1 MVSGWDSR
9 DGVVA
14 SLRFSPLPESFFVLP
29 SLGVLRTHEGL
40 VVGEADRSSTD
51 TPSATWGRQL
61 ACPCPSPADLFPV
74 PVHDFPVS
82 FFHTVARTGGGGR
95 IKGLIGRSERP

>member
-29 SLGVLRTHEGL
+29 SLGVLRTHEGREGV
-40 VVGEADRSSTD
+40 VVGEADRSSD
-51 TPSATWGRQL
+51 RYAFRYLGKA
-61 ACPCPSPADLFPV
+61 ACLS
-74 PVHDFPVS
+74 VS
-82 FFHTVARTGGGGR
+82 ITCGFVSRAG
-95 IKGLIGRSERP
+95 P